1 MLVKMRTRYAGPF
14 GNCDP
19 AHQIDLPDDEA
30 ESLIEA
36 GMAQRMESAAT
47 RVSPPEQA
55 EHGIET
61 AATRTRAPRGRK

>member
-1 MLVKMRTRYAGPF
+1 MLVQMRTRYAGPL

-19 AHQIDLPDDEA
+19 AHWIDLPNDEV
-30 ESLIEA
+30 EVLVEA
-36 GMAQRMESAAT
+36 GVAERIESAAK

-61 AATRTRAPRGRK
+61 AAVRTKAPRGRK